1 MKHSIAIS
9 FLLLSW
15 HASLA
20 HAQPL
25 AIHDIGILPGDTAI
39 APATNSQQD
48 LSIAAGG
55 NQFLAAW
62 SDYRG
67 RSAGNQTIQS
77 DGDIFG
83 IRLDSAGNPIDP
95 MPFLIAGGMG
105 LQNRPKIA
113 WNGENWLVLYQSQDP
128 SGGYYDTFIRAVRV
142 SSQGQTLDETPLA
155 FPPDLF
161 SPSTIGLTVSGQGG
175 QWLVARCV
183 YHNDGYGTFLAGQ
196 RIAGDGTLVDLAPV
210 MLNDWVYGQLTVIV
224 SNGEYSVVG
233 PEWNDSSVLK
243 ARRISTNLQPLAPSF
258 TLPPGVQNIAGN
270 GSEYYVTWISGFVNL
285 VGSRMTATGTLLNP
299 AGTLLVPNVAGSM
312 SLQHDGTNWW
322 FARSVSNLAWTM
334 RINAAGTVLDPGGVQ
349 LPITVTGSVNS
360 LYDTQIAPRPGGGV
374 LFGWTDYRA
383 ALGNDSNSFAIPVS
397 PLNVAGTEH
406 CLTTSTRNQRNT
418 AITSGPGNTLAVAFI
433 SEAAND
439 DRVLVHLLDDAMTPL
454 TPDPIEVV
462 QAPSIGSCGIAWN
475 GSLFMITWDGGS
487 GGANTN
493 KVMARRMNPD
503 GTFVDAPTP
512 IMNGMVPAIE
522 ALGEDFLIACSRFAT
537 YPQFID
543 LWINR
548 IDGPTGAPLDG
559 ASGIILSGGY
569 VNGLPRV
576 RTDGTQWLV
585 AAHSMWTHDSSQGDA
600 ILARVPPVGIPA
612 LAFNP
617 TPISGASGDLDIAF
631 SGSKYLLVWRMNS
644 LANANN
650 YIAGR
655 IMNADGTYPPGYFII
670 AEATGRQLRPTVTWD
685 GTTFI
690 VAWDDQR
697 NQAAFFDAR
706 TDIYGARVT
715 ETGSV
720 LDPAGFP
727 VVAGLQSAAAA
738 ILSRPN
744 GVTSVAATRFLT
756 TPPFDSYRIQLA
768 QIGVSPLSG
777 DINGDGFINATDLSI
792 LVEVLLGNSVNQTHI
807 TACDLNHDGLAN
819 GDDIPGFI
827 IAYVQNP

>member
-1 MKHSIAIS
+1 MKTSIT
-9 FLLLSW
+9 FTLFLLSW

-20 HAQPL
+20 SAQPL
-25 AIHDIGILPGDTAI
+25 PIQDLGILPGDTAI

-48 LSIAAGG
+48 LAIAAGG
-55 NQFLAAW
+55 TQFLAAW

-83 IRLDSAGNPIDP
+83 IRLDSAGNAIDP

-113 WNGENWLVLYQSQDP
+113 WNGENWLVLYESQDP

-142 SSQGQTLDETPLA
+142 SAQGQTLDETPLA

-161 SPSTIGLTVSGQGG
+161 SPSTIGLTVAGQGG

-183 YHNDGYGTFLAGQ
+183 YHTDGYGTFLAGQ
-196 RIAGDGTLVDLAPV
+196 RIASDGTLLDLAPI
-210 MLNDWVYGQLTVIV
+210 MLNDWVYGPLKIIV
-224 SNGEYSVVG
+224 ASGEYTVVG
-233 PEWNDSSVLK
+233 PEWNDSSILK
-243 ARRISTNLQPLAPSF
+243 ARRIATNLQPLAPSF
-258 TLPPGVQNIAGN
+258 NLPYGALSIAGN
-270 GSEYYVTWISGFVNL
+270 GSNYYVTWLSGFVNL
-285 VGSRMTATGTLLNP
+285 VGSRMTATGALLDP
-299 AGTLLVPNVAGSM
+299 AGTMLVPNVAGSM
-312 SLQHDGTNWW
+312 SLEYDGTNWW

-334 RINAAGTVLDPGGVQ
+334 RINAAGVVLDPGGVQ
-349 LPITVTGSVNS
+349 LPINVSGSVNS
-360 LYDTQIAPRPGGGV
+360 LYDTQIVPRSAGGV

-383 ALGNDSNSFAIPVS
+383 ALGSVSNSFALPVS
-397 PLNVAGTEH
+397 PANVAGAEH
-406 CLTTSTRNQRNT
+406 CLTTGTRNQRNT
-418 AITSGPGNTLAVAFI
+418 AISSGPDNTLAVAFI

-439 DRVLVHLLDDAMTPL
+439 DRVLVQFLSAAMTPL
-454 TPDPIEVV
+454 TPSPIEVV
-462 QAPSIGSCGIAWN
+462 QAPAIGSCGIAWN
-475 GSLFMITWDGGS
+475 GSIFMITWDGGS
-487 GGANTN
+487 GGTNTG
-493 KVMARRMNPD
+493 KVMARRMNSD
-503 GTFVDAPTP
+503 GTFLDAPTP
-512 IMNGMVPAIE
+512 VMNGMVPAIE
-522 ALGEDFLIACSRFAT
+522 ALGDDFLIACSRFAT

-543 LWINR
+543 LWVNR
-548 IDGPTGAPLDG
+548 IDGPTGASMDG
-559 ASGIILSGGY
+559 PNGVVLSGGY

-600 ILARVPPVGIPA
+600 ILAKVPPVGAPA

-617 TPISGASGDLDIAF
+617 TPISGGTGDLDIAF

-644 LANANN
+644 LSNANN

-655 IMNADGTYPPGYFII
+655 IMNADGTFPPGYFII
-670 AEATGRQLRPTVTWD
+670 AEATGRQLRPTVAWD

-715 ETGSV
+715 ESGSV

-727 VVAGLQSAAAA
+727 IVIGPQVAAMA

-744 GVTSVAATRFLT
+744 GITYGASTRFVNSSLH
-756 TPPFDSYRIQLA
+756 DSYRINLT
-768 QIGVSPLSG
+768 QIGGTALPG
-777 DINGDGFINATDLSI
+777 DINGDGLIDSADLSI
-792 LVEVLLGNSVNQTHI
+792 FVSVLLGNSVNPAHI
-807 TACDLNHDGLAN
+807 TASDLNHDGLTN
-819 GDDIPGFI
+819 GDDVNRFI
-827 IAYVQNP
+827 AAFVS

>member
-1 MKHSIAIS
+1 MTRSNNLALILVFAIAS
-9 FLLLSW
+9 R
-15 HASLA
+15 AY
-20 HAQPL
+20 AQPPV
-25 AIHDIGILPGDTAI
+25 IHDIGILPGDTAVS
-39 APATNSQQD
+39 PATNSQQD

-55 NQFLAAW
+55 DQFLVAW
-62 SDYRG
+62 SDYRA
-67 RSAGNQTIQS
+67 RSSGNQTIQS

-83 IRLDSAGNPIDP
+83 IRLDQAGAPIDP
-95 MPFLIAGGMG
+95 IPFLIAGGMG

-142 SSQGQTLDETPLA
+142 SSQGQTLDQTPLA

-183 YHNDGYGTFLAGQ
+183 YHDDGYGTFLAGQ

-210 MLNDWVYGQLTVIV
+210 MLIDWVYGQLSIIV
-224 SNGEYSVVG
+224 SSGEYSVVG
-233 PEWNDSSVLK
+233 PEWNDGSLLK

-258 TLPPGVQNIAGN
+258 NLPPGVQNIAGN
-270 GSEYYVTWISGFVNL
+270 GNEYYVTWISGFVDL

-312 SLQHDGTNWW
+312 SLEHDGTNWW

-334 RINAAGTVLDPGGVQ
+334 RIDAAGIVLDPGGVQ
-349 LPITVTGSVNS
+349 LPINVTGSVNS
-360 LYDTQIAPRPGGGV
+360 LYDTQIVPRSGGGV

-383 ALGNDSNSFAIPVS
+383 ALGSDSNSFVLPVS
-397 PLNVAGTEH
+397 PVNVAGTEH
-406 CLTTSTRNQRNT
+406 CLTTGTRNQRNS
-418 AITSGPGNTLAVAFI
+418 AICSGPGNTLAVAFI

-439 DRVLVHLLDDAMTPL
+439 DRVLVQFLDAEMTPL
-454 TPDPIEVV
+454 TPSPIEVV
-462 QAPSIGSCGIAWN
+462 QTPAIGSCGIAWN
-475 GSLFMITWDGGS
+475 GSVFMITWDGGS
-487 GGANTN
+487 GGTNTS
-493 KVMARRMNPD
+493 KVMARRMYAD
-503 GTFVDAPTP
+503 GTFVDPPTP
-512 IMNGMVPAIE
+512 VMNGMVPAIA

-548 IDGPTGAPLDG
+548 MDGPTGVPQDG
-559 ASGIILSGGY
+559 ANGVILAGGY

-576 RTDGTQWLV
+576 RTDGSQWLV

-600 ILARVPPVGIPA
+600 ILARVPPVGAPA

-617 TPISGASGDLDIAF
+617 TPFSGASGDLDIAY

-655 IMNADGTYPPGYFII
+655 IMNADGTFPPGYFII
-670 AEATGRQLRPTVTWD
+670 AEATGRQLRPTVAWD

-706 TDIYGARVT
+706 TDIYGARVS

-727 VVAGLQSAAAA
+727 IVIGPQAAAMA
-738 ILSRPN
+738 MLSRP
-744 GVTSVAATRFLT
+744 GGITYAASTQFLT
-756 TPPFDSYRIQLA
+756 TSLHDSYRINLT
-768 QIGVSPLSG
+768 QIGGTALLG
-777 DINGDGFINATDLSI
+777 DINSDDLVDMDDVSI
-792 LVEVLLGNSVNQTHI
+792 FVAVMLGNDVTASHVA
-807 TACDLNHDGLAN
+807 ACDLNQDGITNAN
-819 GDDIPGFI
+819 DIQAFI
-827 IAYVQNP
+827 AAFVT